1 LGRGDAVYQT
11 ATGCAVRI
19 DQSTR
24 DGCAIL
30 APVGELDLE
39 AMPAL
44 RRVLLKRLAEQPV
57 AVICD
62 LSGLWAMDSSCAAV
76 FASVANHPSS
86 HWPETSLLV
95 CCAQPAVSAMLER
108 LGMPCSWRCIPRFR
122 RPWPTPRLARR
133 TCVPSCR
140 WGRR

>member
-1 LGRGDAVYQT
+1 
-11 ATGCAVRI
+11 
-19 DQSTR
+19 
-24 DGCAIL
+24 
-30 APVGELDLE
+30 
-39 AMPAL
+39 MPAL

-76 FASVANHPSS
+76 FTSVANHPSS
-86 HWPETSLLV
+86 HWPETNLLV

-108 LGMPCSWRCIPRFR
+108 LGMPLFLAMH
-122 RPWPTPRLARR
+122 PTVQDARARLGLARR
-133 TCVPSCR
+133 TCVLSCR